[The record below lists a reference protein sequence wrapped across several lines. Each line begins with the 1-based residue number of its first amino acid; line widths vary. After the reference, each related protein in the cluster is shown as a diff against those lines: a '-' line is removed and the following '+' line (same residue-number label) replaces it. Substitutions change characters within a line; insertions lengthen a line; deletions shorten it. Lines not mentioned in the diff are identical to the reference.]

1 MFLVHSRDR
10 SAPARRKF
18 EYRGQFDANAA
29 WSSLLEST
37 TLSSLVAAS
46 DKV

>member
-10 SAPARRKF
+10 PAPARGKF

-37 TLSSLVAAS
+37 KLSALVEAS
-46 DKV
+46 DGV